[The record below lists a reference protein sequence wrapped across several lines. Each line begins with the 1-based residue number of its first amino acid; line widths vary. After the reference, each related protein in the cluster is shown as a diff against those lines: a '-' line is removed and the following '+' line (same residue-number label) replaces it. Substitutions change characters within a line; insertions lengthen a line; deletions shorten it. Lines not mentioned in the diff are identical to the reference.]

1 MIRLLEAPP
10 NRTSSEEPKA
20 FVIKGHVVGGGVNQ
34 EHYINVQNREES
46 RRERWDRLARVE
58 VADSGRVHRVQQVNK

>member
-20 FVIKGHVVGGGVNQ
+20 FVIKGHVVVGGAGVNQ
-34 EHYINVQNREES
+34 EH
-46 RRERWDRLARVE
+46 
-58 VADSGRVHRVQQVNK
+58 